1 MRYPLTTLL
10 LLCLAGP
17 AVADDGV
24 DRPLKFGDAS
34 QLDVTDHK
42 FDADPQASRWQLS
55 QTWYFGR
62 DEGAESSVGFV
73 WQREED
79 QMSITTKG
87 IRFSR
92 RF

>member
-24 DRPLKFGDAS
+24 DRTLELGDAS
-34 QLDVTDHK
+34 Q
-42 FDADPQASRWQLS
+42 FDIADQKIDANPHTSGWQIS

-62 DEGAESSVGFV
+62 DEDKKSSVGFV
-73 WQREED
+73 WQREDD